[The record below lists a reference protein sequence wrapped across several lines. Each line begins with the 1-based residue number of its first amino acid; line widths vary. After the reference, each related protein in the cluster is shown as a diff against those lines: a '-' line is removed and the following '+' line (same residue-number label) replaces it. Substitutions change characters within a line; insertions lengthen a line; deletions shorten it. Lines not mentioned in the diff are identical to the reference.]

1 MWMQTGSGKSATTK
15 WGGGSIS
22 CKTSFKTEMFL
33 VNKDNKRV
41 NPTLEKGQ
49 YVFTEINAGDTIRY
63 KVETG
68 ADSKKPASDKF
79 TFVVNSINWTYL
91 INIMNQMMSTATEEE
106 IQVWNSNS
114 KAYQEALAER
124 IDMSRYIVT
133 VFSELKSTNEEGIYE
148 GSVKVPSVWA
158 SGPITISLFY
168 GYDDDLTTSDFS
180 RYLKSSID
188 TIGWIALGITVVAVT
203 IGTLG
208 IGGAVAGGIVAI
220 GSSTAI
226 LAIDAV
232 EISLLLHEQ
241 LTQGISAQIGRNKYG
256 CSFPEGGYLHM
267 YSGVV
272 INPQN
277 DPFQNISQE
286 TIPESEQQSALN
298 IGGLNLNFNTILTVL
313 GGAGLIILISSL
325 VGDANE

>member
-1 MWMQTGSGKSATTK
+1 MWMQTGSGKAATTK
-15 WGGGSIS
+15 WGGGSIA

-91 INIMNQMMSTATEEE
+91 INTMVQMMDSATEEE
-106 IQVWNSNS
+106 IQVWNTNAD
-114 KAYQEALAER
+114 AYEAALAER
-124 IDMSRYIVT
+124 IDMSRYLVT
-133 VFSELKSTNEEGIYE
+133 LFSELKSTNEEGIYE
-148 GSVKVPSVWA
+148 GSVKVPSIWA
-158 SGPITISLFY
+158 SGPITLSLFY

-188 TIGWIALGITVVAVT
+188 TVGYIALGVTVVALT
-203 IGTLG
+203 IGTFG
-208 IGGAVAGGIVAI
+208 IGGAVAGGIVAL
-220 GSSTAI
+220 GTSTAM

-232 EISLLLHEQ
+232 EISLLLHKQ

-256 CSFPEGGYLHM
+256 CSFPEGGYMHI
-267 YSGVV
+267 YSGIV

-277 DPFQNISQE
+277 DPFQNIEKKSL
-286 TIPESEQQSALN
+286 PDSEQQSALN